1 MEKDPM
7 SIEVMKL
14 YRAGDP
20 IQCAFVK
27 AMETLSTGKDHVAS
41 VAKLLASEFK
51 QPQVKYQ
58 DFEGEFEDEAKNI
71 VCD

>member
-1 MEKDPM
+1 VATSAKTISMPKANVQDW
-7 SIEVMKL
+7 
-14 YRAGDP
+14 
-20 IQCAFVK
+20 VK
-27 AMETLSTGKDHVAS
+27 SQ
-41 VAKLLASEFK
+41 LLASEFK